1 MILIC
6 SLIIIIIVHEL
17 GHLWAAKF
25 CKCGVK
31 VFSVGFGKVLWSKKI
46 GKTVYQIAAFPMGGF
61 CQLQGELEYS
71 RSKYAFTNKTY
82 SQKLLIIFAGV
93 LMNIFTGLLAYGLF
107 HFTLNKTFLLFAY
120 YSVFMGL
127 SNALPFIPC
136 LDGSYAIIFLFEKRW
151 GKKKTYRVWGKICS
165 TTFKWLMIL
174 NLLSLPYL
182 GYLIYTGKIL

>member
-82 SQKLLIIFAGV
+82 SQKLLIIFAGI

-127 SNALPFIPC
+127 SNALPIPS
-136 LDGSYAIIFLFEKRW
+136 LDGSYWIIFLFEKCW
-151 GKKKTYRVWGKICS
+151 GKRKAYRVWGNIVDHF
-165 TTFKWLMIL
+165 FKWIMIL
-174 NLLSLPYL
+174 NILTLPYL
-182 GYLIYTGKIL
+182 IWLIYKGKIL